1 MKITHIDSEVFEWER
16 PGIWNGSHFYGT
28 ASLHVITV
36 HTDEGI
42 TGYGW
47 NGGTAASR
55 PQRIFPWFADFYRP
69 LLLGRDPRDT
79 EGLVR
84 DLWEKQIKILGPA
97 GLHTQVLAAILI
109 ACWDIKGKAEET
121 SVHQLLGGAKE
132 RIPAYIA
139 GGYYAEGK
147 GLEQLQAEMR
157 YNVETLHARS
167 VKMKIGDPKAGLK
180 GDMARVAAVRE
191 AIGPDIQLLVDANCA
206 CDLATSLAFA
216 LELADYD
223 VYWFEEPMPIFHYDA
238 YRQLRT
244 ASPVKIATGENYYT
258 LADFQ
263 TLLAHRGADILNV
276 DVAICPGYDVAR
288 EVALLAHAQ
297 GLSIAPHGC
306 QELQLPLVAGLPN
319 GELLEYYPPE
329 VDPLRRE
336 IFQPVMELETD
347 GCVQVPDRPGIGFS
361 LNLDLLRRYRVA

>member
-1 MKITHIDSEVFEWER
+1 MKITHINSEVFEWER
-16 PGIWNGSHFYGT
+16 PGMWNGSHFYGT

-55 PQRIFPWFADFYRP
+55 PQRIFPWYADFYLP
-69 LLLGRDPRDT
+69 LLLGKDPRDT
-79 EGLVR
+79 ETLVR

-97 GLHTQVLAAILI
+97 GLHTQVLAAILT
-109 ACWDIKGKAEET
+109 ACWDIKGKAAAS
-121 SVHQLLGGAKE
+121 SVHQLLGGAKA
-132 RIPAYIA
+132 RIPAYVA

-147 GLEQLQAEMR
+147 GLAQLQDEMR
-157 YNVETLHARS
+157 YNVQAMNARS
-167 VKMKIGDPKAGLK
+167 VKMKIGDPRAGVK
-180 GDMARVAAVRE
+180 GDLDRVAAVRD

-206 CDLATSLAFA
+206 CDLPTS
-216 LELADYD
+216 LELARELAHYD

-238 YRQLRT
+238 YRQLK
-244 ASPVKIATGENYYT
+244 AQSPVKIATGENYYT
-258 LADFQ
+258 LADFRA
-263 TLLAHRGADILNV
+263 LLDHQGADILNV

-288 EVALLAHAQ
+288 QVALLALER
-297 GLSIAPHGC
+297 GLTIAPHGC

-336 IFQPVMELETD
+336 IFMPVMELDAD
-347 GCVQVPDRPGIGFS
+347 GCVQVPDRHGIGFS
-361 LNLDLLRRYRVA
+361 LNLELLRRYRVA